1 LKPGDVRLILQGLHS
16 VLDVPKPEEDNNHWQ
31 WISVHHASFRDFLND
46 QSRSGKFYIGGPQH
60 Q

>member
-1 LKPGDVRLILQGLHS
+1 LKPGDVQLILRGLHS

-31 WISVHHASFRDFLND
+31 WISVHHSSFRDFLND
-46 QSRSGKFYIGGPQH
+46 QSRSGKFYVGGPQH